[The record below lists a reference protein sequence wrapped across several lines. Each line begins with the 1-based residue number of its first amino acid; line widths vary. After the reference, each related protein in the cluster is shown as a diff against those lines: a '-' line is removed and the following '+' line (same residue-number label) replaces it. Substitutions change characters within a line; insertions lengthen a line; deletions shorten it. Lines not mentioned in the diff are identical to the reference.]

1 MQIEMLYCFKSRKDL
16 FSKHSVAK
24 RTMCCV
30 ACSEANMLVIG
41 SEDHGGKD
49 GPKQSPFF
57 KRVML
62 HIRGNFDGPQISRVL
77 R

>member
-1 MQIEMLYCFKSRKDL
+1 
-16 FSKHSVAK
+16 
-24 RTMCCV
+24 
-30 ACSEANMLVIG
+30 MLVIG

-62 HIRGNFDGPQISRVL
+62 HISGNFDGPQISRVL